1 MFFNFK
7 NKGNTKKK
15 LISYGLTSEDDH
27 FWHQNISKYVCM
39 YMFKNFFYI
48 DKNPKYLLN
57 QELVHRAAS
66 VHQV

>member
-39 YMFKNFFYI
+39 
-48 DKNPKYLLN
+48 
-57 QELVHRAAS
+57 
-66 VHQV
+66 